1 MDAEDDYNTQNL
13 LILCHLRCKNRKHIL
28 RQRTIENE
36 DNQNK
41 SSNDFSDY
49 IKIDQ
54 LHICNQNE
62 TISSKVV
69 DRSIF
74 KVRYHIPAI
83 YFKGPLQNQ
92 QHISRKYYF
101 QR

>member
-1 MDAEDDYNTQNL
+1 MDAKDDYNTQIL

-54 LHICNQNE
+54 LHISNRNE
-62 TISSKVV
+62 KISCKVV

>member
-1 MDAEDDYNTQNL
+1 MDSKDDYNTQNL

-54 LHICNQNE
+54 LHICNRNE
-62 TISSKVV
+62 TISSKIV

-83 YFKGPLQNQ
+83 YFKTKER
-92 QHISRKYYF
+92 SKRY
-101 QR
+101 

>member
-1 MDAEDDYNTQNL
+1 MDAKDDYNTQIL

-28 RQRTIENE
+28 RQKTIENE

>member
-1 MDAEDDYNTQNL
+1 MDDKDDYNTQIL

-54 LHICNQNE
+54 LHICNRNE
-62 TISSKVV
+62 TISSKIV